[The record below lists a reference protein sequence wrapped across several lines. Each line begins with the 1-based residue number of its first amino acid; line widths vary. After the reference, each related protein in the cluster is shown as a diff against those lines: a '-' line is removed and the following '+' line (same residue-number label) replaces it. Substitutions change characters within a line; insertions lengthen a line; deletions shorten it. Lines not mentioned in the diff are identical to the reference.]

1 MLRKIVLASIAALSL
16 GVVLAGVA
24 TPAAAEHWG
33 GPRHGYGGGY
43 GPGPG
48 HGYGP
53 PPWVVRRW
61 HWRRHH
67 QLAPPAYGPRPGYLH
82 GRPGPRHPHW

>member
-1 MLRKIVLASIAALSL
+1 MLRQIVLASMAAATLS
-16 GVVLAGVA
+16 VGVA
-24 TPAAAEHWG
+24 GLSTTAFAGHWD

-43 GPGPG
+43 GGG

-61 HWRRHH
+61 QERRHH
-67 QLAPPAYGPRPGYLH
+67 FGPPSYDGPRRGHCY
-82 GRPGPRHPHW
+82 GRPVPRHPHW